1 VRNKLSIAF
10 SRPDV
15 DALRAGT
22 VVRYSLGS
30 SSLVLEGVES
40 HG

>member
-1 VRNKLSIAF
+1 MRT
-10 SRPDV
+10 PC
-15 DALRAGT
+15 AGT

-40 HG
+40 HAHA